1 MAERGEESK
10 ERVSMELSDEV
21 FKAMEVGL
29 AFRDYVSYYYP
40 LTSML
45 LPFVFVYQSSGSSSV
60 FLVGEN

>member
-29 AFRDYVSYYYP
+29 AFRDYVS
-40 LTSML
+40 ML